1 MLQPLQS
8 LDLWLFAA
16 LRPWQSPSLDFM
28 MSAISISGTAG
39 TIWLAAALV
48 GLLRPTTRAAAWRLA
63 LTLLMSYVT
72 VDLVLKPAIGRPR
85 PVAIRA
91 YDPPR
96 PLPPMPRSLS
106 FPSGHSAAAF
116 GAAVAMSRMWPAGRV
131 AWWTAA
137 VLMGYS
143 RIYVG
148 HHFPLDVLGGAI
160 VGVLVAVWVLGGWN
174 RATYARPAP
183 SRATLRP

>member
-1 MLQPLQS
+1 MLQLLQS
-8 LDLWLFAA
+8 LDLWLFEV
-16 LRPWQSPSLDFM
+16 LRPWQSPPLDVAM
-28 MSAISISGTAG
+28 TAISISGTAS
-39 TIWLAAALV
+39 TIWLVAALV

-85 PVAIRA
+85 PVSIRA

-96 PLPPMPRSLS
+96 ALPPMPRSLS

-116 GAAVAMSRMWPAGRV
+116 GAAVAMSRMWPRRRI

-143 RIYVG
+143 RLYVG
-148 HHFPLDVLGGAI
+148 HHFPLDVFGGAI
-160 VGVLVAVWVLGGWN
+160 MGVLVAISVLGGWN
-174 RATYARPAP
+174 PATYARPAP
-183 SRATLRP
+183 AGAMLRP